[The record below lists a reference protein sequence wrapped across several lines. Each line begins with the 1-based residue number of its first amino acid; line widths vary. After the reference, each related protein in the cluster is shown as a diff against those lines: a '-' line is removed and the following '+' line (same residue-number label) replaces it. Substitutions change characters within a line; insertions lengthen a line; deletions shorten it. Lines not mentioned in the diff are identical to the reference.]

1 MLYSTAAVLFVYDYM
16 LIFYQYAPVQPLMG
30 CGYIV
35 ICSFL
40 FIQVVCLF
48 VRSVL
53 ATHWH
58 TLPHTH
64 THNRNASIMYHECT
78 LGNHQSAHTTSLFR
92 HGSKPSHYE
101 KFIITPFSRTIPPL
115 PSFFRQVW
123 GAMTQWAS
131 AIFAVQGWHVNL
143 NLVTGRSGTFLPH
156 RLSNAIRIRL
166 VYLL

>member
-16 LIFYQYAPVQPLMG
+16 LIFYQYAPLQPLMG

-35 ICSFL
+35 ICSVL

-101 KFIITPFSRTIPPL
+101 KFIITPFSRTIPSPSPPSRLL
-115 PSFFRQVW
+115 PSVRCHDSV
-123 GAMTQWAS
+123 GKCY
-131 AIFAVQGWHVNL
+131 IC
-143 NLVTGRSGTFLPH
+143 
-156 RLSNAIRIRL
+156 NARIAC
-166 VYLL
+166 